1 VEARPALKDILRHR
15 WSNVRV
21 LDDRDLEALAD
32 LNALVESMEE
42 AFRAYAAG
50 SYTMPPRPHFG
61 FGPNT
66 LLVMPCEAAGY
77 LGTKVVAVAP
87 GNRRQ
92 GLPVVQ
98 AVMLLFRAG
107 TAEPLAVLDGRSLT
121 GLRTGAAS
129 AVAMRHLAPQGARRI
144 GIVGAGV
151 QGRYHARFAAAV
163 LPLEEVMVYD
173 HRPENARRFAEEISP
188 RLGDVRVRPAATPEE
203 LVRCCPVV
211 VTATTSAEPVL
222 PDEPALFA
230 GRLVVAVG
238 SFRPHMRE
246 LPEALLRGAA
256 RVYVDTEQALEES
269 GDLAVPLARG
279 WFGRDRIEPLGR
291 ALQSPVRAGPG
302 STVVYKSVGM
312 ALLDVFAAAH
322 LYERAGGNDRA

>member
-1 VEARPALKDILRHR
+1 M
-15 WSNVRV
+15 RV
-21 LDDRDLEALAD
+21 LDGRTLEERMD
-32 LNALVESMEE
+32 EGALVDAMEA
-42 AFRAYAAG
+42 AFRAQAAG

-87 GNRRQ
+87 GNRQQ

-129 AVAMRHLAPQGARRI
+129 AVAMRHLAPPGARRV

-163 LPLEEVMVYD
+163 LPLEEVVVYD
-173 HRPENARRFAEEISP
+173 HRPENIRRFAAEMSP
-188 RLGDVRVRPAATPEE
+188 RLGGVRVRPAATPED
-203 LVRCCPVV
+203 LVRRCPVV

-222 PDEPALFA
+222 PDDPALFP

-279 WFGRDRIEPLGR
+279 WIGRDRIEALGR
-291 ALQSPVRAGPG
+291 ALGHPVRAGSGAP
-302 STVVYKSVGM
+302 VVYKSVGM

-322 LYERAGGNDRA
+322 LYGRAAGA

>member
-1 VEARPALKDILRHR
+1 MRFLDADTLEGALDER
-15 WSNVRV
+15 
-21 LDDRDLEALAD
+21 
-32 LNALVESMEE
+32 ALVDTMEA
-42 AFRAYAAG
+42 AFRAHAAG
-50 SYTMPPRPHFG
+50 RYTMPPRPHFG

-66 LLVMPCEAAGY
+66 LLVMPCQAGGY

-87 GNRRQ
+87 ENRRK

-129 AVAMRHLAPQGARRI
+129 AVAVRHLAPRGARRV

-163 LPLEEVMVYD
+163 LPLEEVVVYD
-173 HRPENARRFAEEISP
+173 HRPENVRRFTTDMSR
-188 RLGDVRVRPAATPEE
+188 RLRGVPVRPAATPEE
-203 LVRCCPVV
+203 LVQLCPVV
-211 VTATTSAEPVL
+211 VTATTSADPVL
-222 PDEPALFA
+222 PDDPALFA

-246 LPEALLRGAA
+246 LPEALLRRAA

-279 WFGRDRIEPLGR
+279 WIGRDRVEPLGS
-291 ALQSPVRAGPG
+291 ALGQPVRAGRMAP
-302 STVVYKSVGM
+302 VVYKSVGM

-322 LYERAGGNDRA
+322 LYERTAGPAPAPTP